1 MSSSQ
6 SSSSSSSKPPQ
17 HPDTSFHNEA
27 LVKVIV
33 GGMVLTSAGFAMYT
47 RRTGQLLKQME
58 HASKSKAKRMP
69 PPKIGPMTQSEW
81 DKVRPR
87 IDKDD
92 FF

>member
-1 MSSSQ
+1 M
-6 SSSSSSSKPPQ
+6 
-17 HPDTSFHNEA
+17 
-27 LVKVIV
+27 
-33 GGMVLTSAGFAMYT
+33 LTSAGFAMYT

-58 HASKSKAKRMP
+58 HASKSQAKRTP
-69 PPKIGPMTQSEW
+69 PPKVGPMTQAEW